1 MATAQF
7 GHRPVIEVLHVQDC
21 PNYPQALAQ
30 VQRVRA
36 EVGID
41 AEVRT
46 ILVADQAAAEQARFL
61 GSPTIRVNGRDI
73 EPGAEWN
80 FEFVHGCRLYR
91 GQHSLRAL
99 PEEDWLRQALHNAEV
114 QP

>member
-7 GHRPVIEVLHVQDC
+7 GHRPVIEVLHIRGC
-21 PNYPQALAQ
+21 PNFPQALAL
-30 VQRVRA
+30 VRRVRA

-46 ILVADQAAAEQARFL
+46 TLVADQAAAERARFL

-73 EPGAEWN
+73 EPGAKWN
-80 FEFVHGCRLYR
+80 FEFVHGCRLYQ

-99 PEEDWLRQALHNAEV
+99 PEDEWLRQALHNAEA

>member
-1 MATAQF
+1 MATAQIR
-7 GHRPVIEVLHVQDC
+7 HRPVIEVLHVQDC
-21 PNYPQALAQ
+21 PNYPQALAL

-41 AEVRT
+41 AELRT
-46 ILVADQAAAEQARFL
+46 TLIPNQAAAEQARFP

-73 EPGAEWN
+73 EPGAQWI
-80 FEFVHGCRLYR
+80 FEFVHGCRLYQ
-91 GQHSLRAL
+91 GEHSLRAL
-99 PEEDWLRQALHNAEV
+99 PEEDWLRQALHNAEA

>member
-1 MATAQF
+1 MATAEF

-21 PNYPQALAQ
+21 PNYAQALAQ
-30 VQRVRA
+30 VQRVRT

-46 ILVADQAAAEQARFL
+46 ILIADQAAAEQARFL

-80 FEFVHGCRLYR
+80 FEFVHGCRLYQ

-99 PEEDWLRQALHNAEV
+99 PEEDWLRQALRNAED